1 MIILNNLKIL
11 WNPWRFEYVSRAGR
25 ERECILCEL
34 PKREDSEAYILYRGE
49 WSYVV
54 LNAYPYN
61 SGHVMI
67 ATYRHVGMLEN
78 LTREE
83 LSEITE
89 LMVRTVA
96 TVKKAFNPDGF
107 NIGLN
112 IGRAAGAGVAD
123 HIHIHVVPRWVG
135 DTNFIAII
143 SGTKPLPIALNEVY
157 VKLRECWS

>member
-1 MIILNNLKIL
+1 MDNLKIL

-25 ERECILCEL
+25 EKECIFCEL
-34 PKREDSEAYILYRGE
+34 PKRGDREAYIVYRGV

-61 SGHVMI
+61 SGHVMV
-67 ATYRHVGMLEN
+67 APYRHTGAFEN

-83 LSEITE
+83 LYEIME
-89 LMVRTVA
+89 LVVKTVA
-96 TVKKAFNPDGF
+96 TIKKAFNPDGF

-112 IGRAAGAGVAD
+112 IGGAAGAGVAD

-135 DTNFIAII
+135 DTNFMAII
-143 SGTKPLPIALNEVY
+143 SGAKPLPIALNEVY
-157 VKLRECWS
+157 DKLKEYWS